1 MLLNEFEVPKPRW
14 KGADQNIVPAYMYQ
28 MTLTHPTKDGLMVA
42 HCNTFSQCLFSQ
54 LKLFL
59 QPH

>member
-28 MTLTHPTKDGLMVA
+28 MTLTHPTLNGLHVG
-42 HCNTFSQCLFSQ
+42 
-54 LKLFL
+54 LKLRTKK
-59 QPH
+59 HTG